1 LNIKVLK
8 KIKNNEGMK
17 KKELKNVKIKKTNGS
32 IKLKLLKG

>member
-17 KKELKNVKIKKTNGS
+17 KKELKNVKIKKTNGN

>member
-17 KKELKNVKIKKTNGS
+17 KKELKNVKIKKKMEVLN
-32 IKLKLLKG
+32 